1 MYIIHLH
8 LQEIYQH
15 NMPSLQDIA
24 KQISSLAQLNLQR
37 QPTRAIDTG
46 NLLLKVKSANT
57 PNKMVKE
64 IKTKDSYSFEIDLD
78 YAPQGAEYGDFVN
91 NGTYK
96 MDARPFADNA
106 LNDPTVESM
115 LNQYYEEVVDKLV
128 IGNIAAE
135 LDKMEAEY

>member
-1 MYIIHLH
+1 
-8 LQEIYQH
+8 
-15 NMPSLQDIA
+15 MPSLKDIA

-46 NLLLKVKSANT
+46 NLLRKVKSANT

-64 IKTKDSYSFEIDLD
+64 IKTKDSYSFEIELD
-78 YAPQGAEYGDFVN
+78 YAPAGAEYGQFVN
-91 NGTYK
+91 DGTSK
-96 MDARPFADNA
+96 MAARPYADNA

-115 LNQYYEEVVDKLV
+115 LNQYYEDMVDKMV

>member
-1 MYIIHLH
+1 
-8 LQEIYQH
+8 
-15 NMPSLQDIA
+15 MPSLQDIA

-46 NLLLKVKSANT
+46 NLLRKVKSANT

-64 IKTKDSYSFEIDLD
+64 LKTKDKFSFEIELD
-78 YAPQGAEYGDFVN
+78 YAPPGAEYGQFVN
-91 NGTYK
+91 DGTYK

-106 LNDPTVESM
+106 LEDPTVNSM
-115 LNQYYEEVVDKLV
+115 LDQYYDELVDKMV

>member
-1 MYIIHLH
+1 
-8 LQEIYQH
+8 
-15 NMPSLQDIA
+15 MPSLQDIA

-46 NLLLKVKSANT
+46 NLLRKVKSANT

-64 IKTKDSYSFEIDLD
+64 IKTKDNYSFEIELD
-78 YAPQGAEYGDFVN
+78 YAPQGAEYGQFVN
-91 NGTYK
+91 DGTSK
-96 MDARPFADNA
+96 MAARPFADNA

-115 LNQYYEEVVDKLV
+115 LNQYYEDMVDKMV

>member
-1 MYIIHLH
+1 
-8 LQEIYQH
+8 
-15 NMPSLQDIA
+15 MPTLQDIA

-46 NLLLKVKSANT
+46 NLLRKVKSANT

-64 IKTKDSYSFEIDLD
+64 LKTKDSYSFEIELD
-78 YAPQGAEYGDFVN
+78 YAPQGAEYGQYVN
-91 NGTYK
+91 DGTYK
-96 MDARPFADNA
+96 MDARPFATNA
-106 LNDPTVESM
+106 MNDPTVLSM
-115 LNQYYEEVVDKLV
+115 LDQYYDELVDKLV

>member
-1 MYIIHLH
+1 
-8 LQEIYQH
+8 
-15 NMPSLQDIA
+15 MPTLQDIA

-46 NLLLKVKSANT
+46 NLLKKVKSANT

-64 IKTKDSYSFEIDLD
+64 VKTKDDYSFEIELD
-78 YAPQGAEYGDFVN
+78 YAPQGAEYGQFVN
-91 NGTYK
+91 DGTSK
-96 MDARPFADNA
+96 MAARPFADNA
-106 LNDPTVESM
+106 LNDPTVEAM
-115 LNQYYEEVVDKLV
+115 LNQYYEDMVDKLV

>member
-1 MYIIHLH
+1 
-8 LQEIYQH
+8 
-15 NMPSLQDIA
+15 MPTLQDIA

-46 NLLLKVKSANT
+46 NLLKKVKSANT

-64 IKTKDSYSFEIDLD
+64 VKTKDDYSFEIELD
-78 YAPQGAEYGDFVN
+78 YAPQGAEYGQFVN
-91 NGTYK
+91 DGTSK
-96 MDARPFADNA
+96 MAARPFADNA
-106 LNDPTVESM
+106 LNDPTVEAM
-115 LNQYYEEVVDKLV
+115 LNQYYEDMVDKMV

>member
-1 MYIIHLH
+1 
-8 LQEIYQH
+8 
-15 NMPSLQDIA
+15 MPSLQDIA

-46 NLLLKVKSANT
+46 NLLKKVKSANT

-64 IKTKDSYSFEIDLD
+64 IKTKDNYSFEIELD
-78 YAPQGAEYGDFVN
+78 YAPAGAEYGQFVN
-91 NGTYK
+91 DGTSK
-96 MDARPFADNA
+96 MAARPFADNA
-106 LNDPTVESM
+106 LNDPTVEAM
-115 LNQYYEEVVDKLV
+115 LNQYYEDMVDKMV